1 MKRVNP
7 MIDTMNEVRLV
18 SPLAGKLFLEKVEG
32 NAAAQN
38 TPENNIEVAAGKNRT
53 MYVYAPASGCFDPK
67 QTQVLMVLRDD
78 ADEESA
84 ARLMTSY
91 GLDKLAEE
99 KHLIL
104 LFPNPTDAG
113 WNYAEKQELENDMD
127 FLKRCFVGLASGKAG
142 VGGFNGM
149 IFYLATSESASTMVF
164 TLASL
169 SPVDAAGIMISDFP
183 ADYRI
188 PAGALYAPQVAYL
201 NGENK
206 LAEEYLRK
214 SNGICGMTSLA
225 DGKLAYS
232 NSDNECIKHFVSRKW
247 LDQEEVRFAWD
258 SLFSETRRWRN
269 DVFGTYQKRTNF
281 TERGFEQHLAETL
294 PDLKDGS
301 THTWYEYVPPQLRDS
316 QEQVPLVIY
325 FHGIGCV
332 SLYGAEQSGW
342 HDIADRDNF
351 IVVYPQPSTEK
362 RWNVWDDDRLPSDFD
377 FILAL
382 IKYLEGKY
390 AIDPTRIY
398 LSGFSMG
405 SMMTNALAAAYPEK
419 FAAAA
424 PCNAPHLGYLT
435 TLPGMAPFLMKLN
448 PKSSIG
454 ALALEPENQES
465 PVKKLADSKKRAFD
479 YRMPVIQNIGLLD
492 LEWSLTDPDGPWRKT
507 FAYWMDYNGIA
518 DPETGTAGPY
528 ESGLS
533 ADENLYDGLDQRF
546 LHHKWYS
553 DVFPGTPLYEL
564 VYAKRM
570 PHAIDLRQVE
580 LAWAFMKQFAR
591 NADGS
596 LALVDERI

>member
-1 MKRVNP
+1 
-7 MIDTMNEVRLV
+7 MIDTMNEVTLV

-84 ARLMTSY
+84 ARVMASY

-104 LFPNPTDAG
+104 LFPNPTDAR
-113 WNYAEKQELENDMD
+113 WNYAEKEDLENDMD
-127 FLKRCFVGLASGKAG
+127 FLKRCFVSLALGKAG
-142 VGGFNGM
+142 VAGFNGM
-149 IFYLATSESASTMVF
+149 IFYLATSESASAMIF

-183 ADYRI
+183 SDYRI
-188 PAGALYAPQVAYL
+188 PSGALYAPQVAYL
-201 NGENK
+201 NGENN
-206 LAEEYLRK
+206 LAEAYLRK
-214 SNGICGMTSLA
+214 CNGICGMTSIA
-225 DGKLAYS
+225 DGRITYS
-232 NSDNECIKHFVSRKW
+232 NSNNECIRHVVSRKEI
-247 LDQEEVRFAWD
+247 DQEEVRFAWD
-258 SLFSETRRWRN
+258 YLFPETRRWRN
-269 DVFGTYQKRTNF
+269 DTFGTYQRRTNF
-281 TERGFEQHLAETL
+281 SERGFEQHVDEVL
-294 PDLKDGS
+294 PGLTDGS
-301 THTWYEYVPPQLRDS
+301 THTWYEYVPPQLRGS
-316 QEQVPLVIY
+316 HEKVPMVIY

-332 SLYGAEQSGW
+332 PLYGAEQSGW

-351 IVVYPQPSTEK
+351 IVVYPQPSIEK

-377 FILAL
+377 FIFAL
-382 IKYLEGKY
+382 IEYLEGKY

-424 PCNAPHLGYLT
+424 PCNAPHLGYLS
-435 TLPGMAPFLMKLN
+435 TLSGMAPLIMKLN
-448 PKSSIG
+448 PKSNIRN
-454 ALALEPENQES
+454 LMLEPEGKES
-465 PVKKLADSKKRAFD
+465 AVKRLADFKKQAFD

-492 LEWSLTDPDGPWRKT
+492 LEWSLMDPDGPWRKT

-518 DPETGTAGPY
+518 DHAAGTAGPY
-528 ESGLS
+528 ESELI
-533 ADENLYDGLDQRF
+533 ADENLYEGLDQRF
-546 LHHKWYS
+546 LHHKWHS
-553 DVFPGTPLYEL
+553 EDFPDTPLYEL
-564 VYAKRM
+564 IYAKRM
-570 PHAIDLRQVE
+570 PHAVDLRQIE
-580 LAWAFMKQFAR
+580 MAWEFMKQFAR
-591 NADGS
+591 NEDGS
-596 LALVDERI
+596 LTLVDERI

>member
-1 MKRVNP
+1 
-7 MIDTMNEVRLV
+7 MIDNMNEVTLV

-84 ARLMTSY
+84 ASVMAAY
-91 GLDKLAEE
+91 GLAELAEE

-104 LFPNPTDAG
+104 LFPNPTETG
-113 WNYAEKQELENDMD
+113 WNYAEKEELENDMD
-127 FLKRCFVGLASGKAG
+127 FLKRCFVALASGKAG
-142 VGGFNGM
+142 VAGFNGM
-149 IFYLATSESASTMVF
+149 IFYLAASESASAMAF
-164 TLASL
+164 TLASR

-188 PAGALYAPQVAYL
+188 PEGALYAPQVAYL
-201 NGENK
+201 NGENN
-206 LAEEYLRK
+206 LAEAYLRK
-214 SNGICGMTSLA
+214 SNGICGMTGIA
-225 DGKLAYS
+225 DGRLAYS
-232 NSDNECIKHFVSRKW
+232 NSDNGRIKHVVSRNK

-269 DVFGTYQKRTNF
+269 DTFGTYQKRTNF
-281 TERGFEQHLAETL
+281 SERGFEQHVAEALSGLT
-294 PDLKDGS
+294 DGS
-301 THTWYEYVPPQLRDS
+301 THTWYEYVPPQLRDN
-316 QEQVPLVIY
+316 QEKVPLVIY

-332 SLYGAEQSGW
+332 PLYGAEQSGW

-351 IVVYPQPSTEK
+351 IVAYPQPSTEK
-362 RWNVWDDDRLPSDFD
+362 RWNVWDDARLPSDFA
-377 FILAL
+377 FIFAL
-382 IKYLEGKY
+382 ITYLEKKY

-405 SMMTNALAAAYPEK
+405 SMMTNALVAAYPEK

-424 PCNAPHLGYLT
+424 PCNAPHLGYLS
-435 TLPGMAPFLMKLN
+435 TLSGMAPLLMKLN
-448 PKSSIG
+448 PKSDIRN
-454 ALALEPENQES
+454 LALESEGTES
-465 PVKKLADSKKRAFD
+465 AVKRLADSKKQAFD
-479 YRMPVIQNIGLLD
+479 YRMPVIQSIGLLD
-492 LEWSLTDPDGPWRKT
+492 LEFSLTDPDGPWRRT
-507 FAYWMDYNGIA
+507 FDYWKDYNGIA
-518 DPETGTAGPY
+518 VQRYAAESPY
-528 ESGLS
+528 ESGLI
-533 ADENLYDGLDQRF
+533 ADENLYEGLDQRF

-553 DVFPGTPLYEL
+553 DGFPDTPLYEL

-570 PHAIDLRQVE
+570 PHAIDLRQIE

-596 LALVDERI
+596 LALMDEQIK